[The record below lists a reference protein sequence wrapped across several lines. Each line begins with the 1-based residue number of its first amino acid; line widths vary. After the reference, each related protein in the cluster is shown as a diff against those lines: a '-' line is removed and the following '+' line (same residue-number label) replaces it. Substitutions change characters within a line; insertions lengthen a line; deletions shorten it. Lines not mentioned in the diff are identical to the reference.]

1 MAVHCCLV
9 ASDSLRSIVQSTLGV
24 NQPKK
29 LALLLLCIK
38 LRIHKSTV
46 TKKGGG
52 KILKTIEFLEA
63 GLRSKILATE
73 MDNICKACK
82 IRVFND
88 DQIKVPWSQRTGYWV
103 TASLDGHEVQFS
115 ISRHII

>member
-1 MAVHCCLV
+1 M
-9 ASDSLRSIVQSTLGV
+9 
-24 NQPKK
+24 K

-46 TKKGGG
+46 TKKVGG
-52 KILKTIEFLEA
+52 KILKTNEFLEA

-73 MDNICKACK
+73 IDNICKACK
-82 IRVFND
+82 IRVFNE
-88 DQIKVPWSQRTGYWV
+88 DQMRILWSRRTGHWV

-115 ISRHII
+115 IARHIL